1 MKFHE
6 FSWKFQ
12 SPSFFPWP
20 IAAKRTFNLPEK
32 IRSSPIKLSS
42 PDHRMRVF
50 GHQSEKCEAILCT
63 LSAMWF
69 ACCIPIV
76 YSSCFRFCF
85 LLTLIY
91 SSRLLQSLQTH
102 KCCIILPA
110 MARATIYSIYIDLLS
125 REHRVIESRL
135 LSKST
140 RCRFLQVLNP
150 TSDSYEFNWMP
161 EEVDKD
167 VAPQPGAMPFRC
179 LTKYLDVLH
188 RHPVGMLGL
197 TAVAVH
203 QGEEL
208 SEDFIVDI
216 VDLFFFFEFSKE
228 LGNAFAK
235 PFHCDLWL
243 FEVKSRVRQRND
255 GVNMLGTVKKT
266 EL

>member
-1 MKFHE
+1 MLWRSKNVDEFEQGSRWVSEILLRGELSGWTNQSTLWCWLIIICDCWITVRLDSHLYIYIHPKKQFHMKFHE

-12 SPSFFPWP
+12 WP
-20 IAAKRTFNLPEK
+20 LAAKRTFNLPEK

-63 LSAMWF
+63 LAAVWF

-76 YSSCFRFCF
+76 YSSCFLFCF
-85 LLTLIY
+85 LLTLVY
-91 SSRLLQSLQTH
+91 SSRLLQSLQTR

-110 MARATIYSIYIDLLS
+110 SIASIYIS
-125 REHRVIESRL
+125 CPVSIESRL

-179 LTKYLDVLH
+179 LTK
-188 RHPVGMLGL
+188 
-197 TAVAVH
+197 
-203 QGEEL
+203 
-208 SEDFIVDI
+208 
-216 VDLFFFFEFSKE
+216 
-228 LGNAFAK
+228 
-235 PFHCDLWL
+235 
-243 FEVKSRVRQRND
+243 
-255 GVNMLGTVKKT
+255 
-266 EL
+266 